1 MNEKIIL
8 GKWSENTIGEIIAK
22 ASDVRAVGAR
32 ISFLS
37 SHFLGTPYQGS
48 TLIGSPDTPEELVVN
63 LAGFDCF
70 TFIDQIEAMRL
81 SQTFPDF
88 LRRLKEVR
96 YKGGMVT
103 YKSRKHFFTDW
114 IEYNGRLVKDVTR
127 AIGGEDTRQTIK
139 ILNVGH
145 DGEML
150 VPGIEPKART
160 FDYLPSTLIG
170 QDVMEYFRDG
180 DYVGIYSDMD
190 GLDVSHVGIIVA
202 EKKVV
207 YLRHA
212 SSATDCHKVTDQLF
226 ADYIKG
232 KTGAVVLRPV

>member
-8 GKWSENTIGEIIAK
+8 GKWSENTVGEIIAK
-22 ASDVRAVGAR
+22 ASGVRTPGAR

-37 SHFLGTPYQGS
+37 DHFLGTPYQGS

-81 SQTFPDF
+81 AQTFPDF
-88 LRRLKEVR
+88 LQRLQEIR

-103 YKSRKHFFTDW
+103 YENRKHFFTDW
-114 IEYNGRLVKDVTR
+114 IEYNGRFVKDVTR
-127 AIGGEDTRQTIK
+127 AIGGEDTRQTMK
-139 ILNVGH
+139 MLNIGR
-145 DGEML
+145 DGELL
-150 VPGIEPKART
+150 VPGIEPKDRT
-160 FDYLPSTLIG
+160 FDYLPSALIG
-170 QDVMEYFRDG
+170 QDVMEYFREG

-202 EKKVV
+202 EKKVA

-226 ADYIKG
+226 TDYMKG